1 MADKDPKSTAAARP
15 AINPW
20 IIAITVTMATF
31 MEVLDSSIA
40 NVALPH
46 IAGTLGASSEESTWV
61 LTSYLVSSA
70 IMLPMSGWLSNV
82 IGRKRFYMA
91 CVAIFTASSF
101 LCGLAP
107 SLPMLI
113 IFRILQGAGGGGLQ
127 PSEQAILADTF
138 SAKQRG
144 MAFAMY
150 GMAVVVAPAIGP
162 TLGGW
167 ITDNYSWHWIFFI
180 NVPIGILSLFLT
192 HRVVQDP
199 AYLKELRRNKI
210 RVDYIG
216 ISLIVVGVGFLQYV
230 LDKGQEKDWFSSH
243 LILISFVIAMVALV
257 ALVIRE
263 LTHENPIMDLRML
276 SIRNFAIAV
285 TFSFILGMVLNGSTI
300 LLPQFLQND
309 LGYTAELAGMALS
322 PGGIAL
328 AIMMPIAG
336 ILATKF
342 DPRFIIAIGF
352 ALTSFGLFHVTNL
365 YVGVSFNTMVVYR
378 IIQVIGIPLIFIPI
392 STLNYVGVPR
402 EKFNQVSGISNFMR
416 NIGGAIGVSLLNNFI
431 TRQGQI
437 HRNTLTTHTNH
448 ANPFFERQLNAI
460 AQSFK
465 ATGMSATDASH
476 RALAQIS
483 AQVDLQSSVLGFVNA
498 FWVLGLMTLLL
509 VPLPFIMRRPS
520 AEEAKASAAAHLGA
534 STGSTRQH
542 GASVH
547 VEARKPLLEDQ
558 IHPEKIA
565 ARTTRAGGKSK
576 QNP

>member
-1 MADKDPKSTAAARP
+1 MAKDQSMQALTRP
-15 AINPW
+15 QVNPW
-20 IIAITVTMATF
+20 IVAITVTMATF

-46 IAGTLGASSEESTWV
+46 IAGSLGSSSEESTWV

-70 IMLPMSGWLSNV
+70 IVLPMSGWLSNL

-91 CVAIFTASSF
+91 CVAIFTLSSF
-101 LCGLAP
+101 LCGIAP

-113 IFRILQGAGGGGLQ
+113 LCRVLQGAGGGGLQ

-180 NVPIGILSLFLT
+180 NLPIGILSLIMT
-192 HRVVQDP
+192 QRVVEDP
-199 AYLKELRRNKI
+199 PYLKELRKSNI
-210 RVDYIG
+210 RVDYMGIG
-216 ISLIVVGVGFLQYV
+216 LIVIGVGFLQYV
-230 LDKGQEKDWFSSH
+230 LDKGQENDWFSSH
-243 LILISFVIAMVALV
+243 AILICFALSIVALA

-263 LTHENPIMDLRML
+263 LTHEDPIMDLRL
-276 SIRNFAIAV
+276 LGLRNFATAV
-285 TFSFILGMVLNGSTI
+285 TFSFILGIVLNGSTI

-309 LGYTAELAGMALS
+309 LGYTAERAGMALS

-328 AIMMPIAG
+328 AVMMPIAG
-336 ILATKF
+336 ILATRF
-342 DPRFIIAIGF
+342 DPRVIIAMGF
-352 ALTSFGLFHVTNL
+352 AITSFGLFHVTNL
-365 YVGVSFNTMVVYR
+365 YLGVSFDTMVAYR

-402 EKFNQVSGISNFMR
+402 NKYNQVSGISNFMR
-416 NIGGAIGVSLLNNFI
+416 NMGGGIGVSLLNNFI

-437 HRNTLTTHTNH
+437 HRVALTAHTNH
-448 ANPFFERQLNAI
+448 ANPFFERQLN
-460 AQSFK
+460 
-465 ATGMSATDASH
+465 GMAASLRASGAAAAEASH
-476 RALAQIS
+476 RALAQLS
-483 AQVDLQSSVLGFVNA
+483 AQIDLQSNVISFVNA
-498 FWVLGLMTLLL
+498 FWVMGLIVLFL

-520 AEEAKASAAAHLGA
+520 AEEAKASAAMH
-534 STGSTRQH
+534 
-542 GASVH
+542 
-547 VEARKPLLEDQ
+547 
-558 IHPEKIA
+558 
-565 ARTTRAGGKSK
+565 
-576 QNP
+576 

>member
-1 MADKDPKSTAAARP
+1 MAPAEQNTNRP
-15 AINPW
+15 PINPW
-20 IIAITVTMATF
+20 IIAVTVPLAKF
-31 MEVLDSSIA
+31 MEVVGSSIA

-70 IMLPMSGWLSNV
+70 IVLPMSGWLSNV
-82 IGRKRFYMA
+82 IGRKRFYMG

-192 HRVVQDP
+192 QRVVQDP
-199 AYLKELRRNKI
+199 AYLKELRRSKI

-243 LILISFVIAMVALV
+243 LILISFVIAIIALV

-285 TFSFILGMVLNGSTI
+285 TFSFILGIVLNGSTI

-309 LGYTAELAGMALS
+309 LGYTAQQAGMALS

-328 AIMMPIAG
+328 AFMMPVAG

-342 DPRFIIAIGF
+342 DPRVIIAFGF
-352 ALTSFGLFHVTNL
+352 AITSFGLFHVTNIYL
-365 YVGVSFNTMVVYR
+365 GVSFSTMVTYR
-378 IIQVIGIPLIFIPI
+378 VIQVIGIPLIFIPI

-402 EKFNQVSGISNFMR
+402 NKFNQVSGISNFMR
-416 NIGGAIGVSLLNNFI
+416 NVGGAIGVSMLNNFI

-437 HRNTLTTHTNH
+437 HRSSLTAHTNH

-460 AQSFK
+460 TQNFIAM
-465 ATGMSATDASH
+465 GMSATDASH

-520 AEEAKASAAAHLGA
+520 AEEAKATAA
-534 STGSTRQH
+534 
-542 GASVH
+542 VH
-547 VEARKPLLEDQ
+547 
-558 IHPEKIA
+558 
-565 ARTTRAGGKSK
+565 
-576 QNP
+576 

>member
-1 MADKDPKSTAAARP
+1 MAGNPNSNAAGRP
-15 AINPW
+15 VINPW
-20 IIAITVTMATF
+20 VIAITVTMATF

-46 IAGTLGASSEESTWV
+46 IAGTLGASAEESTWV
-61 LTSYLVSSA
+61 LTSYLVSAA
-70 IMLPMSGWLSNV
+70 IVLPMSGWLSNV
-82 IGRKRFYMA
+82 LGRKRFYMG
-91 CVAIFTASSF
+91 CVAIFTVSSF

-113 IFRILQGAGGGGLQ
+113 IFRVLQGAGGGGLQ

-150 GMAVVVAPAIGP
+150 GMAVVVAPAVGP

-180 NVPIGILSLFLT
+180 NIPIGILSLILT
-192 HRVVQDP
+192 QRVVHDP
-199 AYLKELRRNKI
+199 VYLRKLRKSTI

-216 ISLIVVGVGFLQYV
+216 IGLIVIGVGFLQFV
-230 LDKGQEKDWFSSH
+230 LDKGQENDWFASRIILVSFIIAVLSLAG
-243 LILISFVIAMVALV
+243 LIV
-257 ALVIRE
+257 RE
-263 LTHENPIMDLRML
+263 LTHRDPIMDLRML
-276 SIRNFAIAV
+276 AIRNFAIAV

-309 LGYTAELAGMALS
+309 LGYTAERAGMALS

-328 AIMMPIAG
+328 AVMMPVAG
-336 ILATKF
+336 ILASRF
-342 DPRFIIAIGF
+342 DPRVIIATGF
-352 ALTSFGLFHVTNL
+352 AITSFGLFHVTNIYL
-365 YVGVSFNTMVVYR
+365 GVSFSTMVTYR

-437 HRNTLTTHTNH
+437 QRNTLTSHTNH
-448 ANPFFERQLNAI
+448 ANPFFERQLNAMTE
-460 AQSFK
+460 AWK
-465 ATGMSATDASH
+465 AMGTGANEASH
-476 RALAQIS
+476 RALAQLSSEI
-483 AQVDLQSSVLGFVNA
+483 DLQANVLGFVNA
-498 FWVLGLMTLLL
+498 FWLLGLLVLCL
-509 VPLPFIMRRPS
+509 VPLPLIMRRPS
-520 AEEAKASAAAHLGA
+520 PEEAKASAA
-534 STGSTRQH
+534 
-542 GASVH
+542 VH
-547 VEARKPLLEDQ
+547 
-558 IHPEKIA
+558 
-565 ARTTRAGGKSK
+565 
-576 QNP
+576 

>member
-1 MADKDPKSTAAARP
+1 MADISANTNRPARP

-61 LTSYLVSSA
+61 LTSYLASTA
-70 IMLPMSGWLSNV
+70 IVLPMSGWLSNV
-82 IGRKRFYMA
+82 IGRKRFYMM

-107 SLPMLI
+107 NLPILI
-113 IFRILQGAGGGGLQ
+113 LFRVIQGAGGGGLG

-180 NVPIGILSLFLT
+180 NVPIGILSLVMT

-199 AYLKELRRNKI
+199 AYLKELRKSKI

-216 ISLIVVGVGFLQYV
+216 IALIVVGVGFLQFV

-243 LILISFVIAMVALV
+243 LILICFVVAIIALAALV
-257 ALVIRE
+257 VRE
-263 LTHENPIMDLRML
+263 LTHEAPIMDLRL
-276 SIRNFAIAV
+276 LRLRNFATAV

-309 LGYTAELAGMALS
+309 LGYTAQQAGMALS

-328 AIMMPIAG
+328 AVMMPIAG
-336 ILATKF
+336 LLASKF
-342 DPRFIIAIGF
+342 DPRVIMAIGF
-352 ALTSFGLFHVTNL
+352 ALTSFGLLHVTNIYL
-365 YVGVSFNTMVVYR
+365 GVSFNTMVLYR
-378 IIQVIGIPLIFIPI
+378 IIQVVGIPLIFIPI

-416 NIGGAIGVSLLNNFI
+416 NVGGAIGVSLLNNFI
-431 TRQGQI
+431 IRQGQI
-437 HRNTLTTHTNH
+437 QRNGMTAHTNH
-448 ANPFFERQLNAI
+448 GNPFFERQLNAMTEG
-460 AQSFK
+460 FK
-465 ATGMSATDASH
+465 AAGMSATEASH
-476 RALAQIS
+476 HALAQLS
-483 AQVDLQSSVLGFVNA
+483 AQVDLQANVLGFVNS
-498 FWVLGLMTLLL
+498 FWLLGVMVLLL

-520 AEEAKASAAAHLGA
+520 PKETKASGAAH
-534 STGSTRQH
+534 
-542 GASVH
+542 
-547 VEARKPLLEDQ
+547 
-558 IHPEKIA
+558 
-565 ARTTRAGGKSK
+565 
-576 QNP
+576 